1 MLSLMVELSPYI
13 WTGIFKVLEVLV
25 VGLILGLFATKYQK
39 RKEVELKVKSNI
51 LLRRLE
57 ALEKVH
63 KINCELYSF
72 IAPNLEEQGFI
83 NEYIDGTRFPVLNIE
98 YRRCMTS
105 QVDFDDYYKRLSQ
118 LIQFESIYFDYDIKE
133 KLSEYLNYLSEI
145 KMIMDAYYDV
155 EQADVYKVDFAFKVL
170 GVALQ
175 LDFNRF
181 YGLIDQSIAKQLRS
195 ISLSYKDQYF
205 KGGIKKAHYNFALYL
220 EKYLKDEGWK
230 GNLSRKIY
238 YGYVYKHYGKSVL
251 LNYIGDV
258 HNVLRYIHYSDT
270 YSVKDFDNLPDDK
283 IKDLIVEF
291 NNQFILNYHV

>member
-1 MLSLMVELSPYI
+1 MIELSPYI
-13 WTGIFKVLEVLV
+13 WTGFFKVLEVLV

-39 RKEVELKVKSNI
+39 RKEVELKVRSNL

-63 KINCELYSF
+63 KMNCELYSF
-72 IAPNLEEQGFI
+72 IAPDLKEQSFI
-83 NEYIDGTRFPVLNIE
+83 YKYIDGTRFPILNIE
-98 YRRCMTS
+98 YRKCMTS
-105 QVDFDDYYKRLSQ
+105 QVDFDDYYKRLAQ

-133 KLSEYLNYLSEI
+133 KASEYLNYLSEI

-175 LDFNRF
+175 QDFNRF
-181 YGLIDQSIAKQLRS
+181 YGVIDQSIAKQLRR

-220 EKYLKDEGWK
+220 EKYLKDKGWK

-238 YGYVYKHYGKSVL
+238 YGYVYKRYGNSVL

-258 HNVLRYIHYSDT
+258 HNVLMYIHYSDI
-270 YSVKDFDNLPDDK
+270 YSVEEFDNLPEIE
-283 IKDLIVEF
+283 IKNLIEGF
-291 NNQFILNYHV
+291 YNQFKLNYHV

>member
-1 MLSLMVELSPYI
+1 MLELSPYI
-13 WTGIFKVLEVLV
+13 WTGFFKVLEVLV

-39 RKEVELKVKSNI
+39 RKEVELKVMSNL

-63 KINCELYSF
+63 KMNCELYSF
-72 IAPNLEEQGFI
+72 IAPNLEEQGLI
-83 NEYIDGTRFPVLNIE
+83 YEYIDPTRFPVLNIE

-118 LIQFESIYFDYDIKE
+118 LIHFESIYFDYDIKE

-175 LDFNRF
+175 QDFNRF

-220 EKYLKDEGWK
+220 EKYLKNEGWK

-238 YGYVYKHYGKSVL
+238 YGYVYKHYGNSVL
-251 LNYIGDV
+251 LKYTGEIGV
-258 HNVLRYIHYSDT
+258 VLMYIHYSDT
-270 YSVKDFDNLPDDK
+270 YSVEEFDNLADEEIEKLLRDFH
-283 IKDLIVEF
+283 DR
-291 NNQFILNYHV
+291 FILNYHV